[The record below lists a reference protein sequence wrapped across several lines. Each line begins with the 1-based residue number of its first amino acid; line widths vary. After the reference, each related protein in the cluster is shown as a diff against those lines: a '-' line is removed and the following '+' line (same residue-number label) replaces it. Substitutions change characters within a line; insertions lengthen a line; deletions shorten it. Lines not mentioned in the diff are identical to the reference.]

1 MKHARCRRVQ
11 WHTRAQGGET
21 VEAIG
26 KDRYEDRDKERLDI
40 RQGAE
45 PPAESGGGG
54 NLRSEAAGTSISR
67 ESTLEGWMSE
77 GEADLGKRAQI
88 MIDRLEGRK

>member
-1 MKHARCRRVQ
+1 MHA
-11 WHTRAQGGET
+11 ADLSNGIQGRKGGKE

-45 PPAESGGGG
+45 PPAEKRRRGGG
-54 NLRSEAAGTSISR
+54 NLKE
-67 ESTLEGWMSE
+67 
-77 GEADLGKRAQI
+77 
-88 MIDRLEGRK
+88 

>member
-1 MKHARCRRVQ
+1 MHGANRSNGIQERK
-11 WHTRAQGGET
+11 GGKT

-45 PPAESGGGG
+45 PPAEKRRGWESKGVRLRAPASAG
-54 NLRSEAAGTSISR
+54 NPPWKDGCQRGKL
-67 ESTLEGWMSE
+67 TLAKGLKS
-77 GEADLGKRAQI
+77 
-88 MIDRLEGRK
+88 

>member
-1 MKHARCRRVQ
+1 MHA
-11 WHTRAQGGET
+11 ADLSNGIQGRKGGKE

-45 PPAESGGGG
+45 PPAEKRRKGGGK
-54 NLRSEAAGTSISR
+54 S
-67 ESTLEGWMSE
+67 
-77 GEADLGKRAQI
+77 
-88 MIDRLEGRK
+88 